1 MAIQFGRPIGWR
13 DFEKAPRSRRHAP
26 TPSMQ
31 EREEVRKLRVLRLRQ
46 QAEKYRCVIATVG
59 KANGG

>member
-1 MAIQFGRPIGWR
+1 
-13 DFEKAPRSRRHAP
+13 
-26 TPSMQ
+26 MQ

-46 QAEKYRCVIATVG
+46 QAEKYRRVIATVG